1 MSLHKTIYSI
11 IPNPEELLKLDF
23 EDVAAV
29 ILESLNSIE
38 HLQLNRNDFAMQ
50 RTVQEYPPAYY
61 ERLLKAL
68 MTGWGY
74 LEREGL
80 IAEMPTKT
88 GWYFITDK
96 GKTIRSREDLNAYR
110 SSRMLPKYL
119 LHPIIARKVETAF
132 QNAEYDT
139 AVFQA
144 LREVEVAVRNA
155 SGFSPT
161 DISAALMRKAFDPKT
176 GPMRDDTATDME
188 KLAISEMFA
197 GLVGAYK
204 SPRSHRHVV
213 LDAVEA
219 AEIIVFAS
227 HLLKIVDARAA
238 KMDKPSTIKGARA
251 ALPRAAAIQ

>member
-11 IPNPEELLKLDF
+11 ITNPEELLKLDL

-80 IAEMPTKT
+80 IAEMPTKA

-197 GLVGAYK
+197 GLIGAYK

-238 KMDKPSTIKGARA
+238 KMDRPSLIKGTKAT
-251 ALPRAAAIQ
+251 LPRAMTVQ

>member
-1 MSLHKTIYSI
+1 MNGHKTIYSI
-11 IPNPEELLKLDF
+11 IPNPEELLKLDS

-80 IAEMPTKT
+80 IAEMPSKA

-110 SSRMLPKYL
+110 ASRTLPKYL
-119 LHPIIARKVETAF
+119 LHPVIAKKVEVAF

-161 DISAALMRKAFDPKT
+161 DIGAALMRKAFDPKT
-176 GPMRDDTATDME
+176 GPMRDETSIDME

-197 GLVGAYK
+197 GLIGAYK
-204 SPRSHRHVV
+204 TPRSHRHVV
-213 LDAVEA
+213 LDAAEA
-219 AEIIVFAS
+219 AEIIIFAS

-238 KMDKPSTIKGARA
+238 KMGKSSMVKESRV
-251 ALPRAAAIQ
+251 ALPRAVAIQ

>member
-11 IPNPEELLKLDF
+11 MPNPEELLKLDS

-50 RTVQEYPPAYY
+50 RTVQEYPPAYH
-61 ERLLKAL
+61 ERLLKAV

-80 IAEMPTKT
+80 IAEMPTKA

-96 GKTIRSREDLNAYR
+96 GKTIRNREDLNAYR
-110 SSRMLPKYL
+110 ASTMLPKYL
-119 LHPIIARKVETAF
+119 LHPIIANKVEAAF

-155 SGFSPT
+155 SGFLPT
-161 DISAALMRKAFDPKT
+161 DMGPALMRKAFDPKI
-176 GPMRDDTATDME
+176 GPLRDDSTIEME
-188 KLAISEMFA
+188 KIAIAEMFA
-197 GLVGAYK
+197 GLIGAYK
-204 SPRSHRHVV
+204 TPRSHRHVV
-213 LDAVEA
+213 LDAIEA
-219 AEIIVFAS
+219 AEITIFAS
-227 HLLKIVDARAA
+227 HLLKIVEARAA
-238 KMDKPSTIKGARA
+238 KMEKSSIAKGARA
-251 ALPRAAAIQ
+251 VMPRAVTMQ

>member
-1 MSLHKTIYSI
+1 MSVHKTIYSI
-11 IPNPEELLKLDF
+11 IPNPEELLKLDL

-38 HLQLNRNDFAMQ
+38 HLQLNRNDFAMA
-50 RTVQEYPPAYY
+50 RTVQEYPIAYH
-61 ERLLKAL
+61 ERLLKGL

-80 IAEMPTKT
+80 IAEMPTKA

-96 GKTIRSREDLNAYR
+96 GKTVRSREDLNAYR
-110 SSRMLPKYL
+110 ASRMLPKYL
-119 LHPIIARKVETAF
+119 LHPVIAKKVEAAF

-144 LREVEVAVRNA
+144 LREVEVAVRNL

-161 DISAALMRKAFDPKT
+161 DMGAALMRKAFDPKT
-176 GPMRDDTATDME
+176 GPLRDDAAIDME

-197 GLVGAYK
+197 GLIGAYK
-204 SPRSHRHVV
+204 TPRSHRHVV
-213 LDAVEA
+213 LDAAEA
-219 AEIIVFAS
+219 AEIIIFAS
-227 HLLKIVDARAA
+227 HLLKIADARAA
-238 KMDKPSTIKGARA
+238 KTGKSSTVKEARTVM
-251 ALPRAAAIQ
+251 PRAVTMQ

>member
-1 MSLHKTIYSI
+1 MSVHKTIYSI
-11 IPNPEELLKLDF
+11 VPNPEELLKMEL

-29 ILESLNSIE
+29 IMESLNSIE

-50 RTVQEYPPAYY
+50 RTVQEYPLAHH

-80 IAEMPTKT
+80 IAEMPTKA

-96 GKTIRSREDLNAYR
+96 GKTIRSREDLNSYR
-110 SSRMLPKYL
+110 ASRMLPKYL
-119 LHPIIARKVETAF
+119 LHPIIAKKVEPAF

-144 LREVEVAVRNA
+144 LREVEVATRNA

-161 DISAALMRKAFDPKT
+161 DISAGLMRKAFDPKT
-176 GPMRDDTATDME
+176 GPLRDEAAIDLEKTAI
-188 KLAISEMFA
+188 AEMFA
-197 GLVGAYK
+197 GLIGSYK
-204 SPRSHRHVV
+204 TPRSHRHVV
-213 LDAVEA
+213 LDATEA
-219 AEIIVFAS
+219 AEIIIFAS
-227 HLLKIVDARAA
+227 HLLKIVDARAS
-238 KMDKPSTIKGARA
+238 KMEKSTTAKGARA
-251 ALPRAAAIQ
+251 AMPRAVTLQ

>member
-1 MSLHKTIYSI
+1 MSVHKTIYSI
-11 IPNPEELLKLDF
+11 IPNPEELLKLDS

-29 ILESLNSIE
+29 IMESLNSIE

-50 RTVQEYPPAYY
+50 RTVQEYPPAYH

-80 IAEMPTKT
+80 IAEMPTKP

-110 SSRMLPKYL
+110 ASTTLPKYL
-119 LHPIIARKVETAF
+119 LHPVIAKKVDVAF

-144 LREVEVAVRNA
+144 LREVEVAVRNV
-155 SGFSPT
+155 SGFLPT
-161 DISAALMRKAFDPKT
+161 DIGPALMRKAFDPKT
-176 GPMRDDTATDME
+176 GPMRDDSAIDIE
-188 KLAISEMFA
+188 KIAIADMFA
-197 GLVGAYK
+197 GLIGAYK
-204 SPRSHRHVV
+204 TPRSHRHVV
-213 LDAVEA
+213 LDAAEA
-219 AEIIVFAS
+219 AEIIIFAS

-238 KMDKPSTIKGARA
+238 KMDKTSAVKGVRA
-251 ALPRAAAIQ
+251 VMPRAVTMQ

>member
-11 IPNPEELLKLDF
+11 IPNPEELLRLDS

-38 HLQLNRNDFAMQ
+38 HLQLNRSDFAMQ
-50 RTVQEYPPAYY
+50 RTVQEYPPLYH

-80 IAEMPTKT
+80 IAEMPTKA
-88 GWYFITDK
+88 GWFFITDK
-96 GKTIRSREDLNAYR
+96 GKTIRSREDHNAYR
-110 SSRMLPKYL
+110 AATMLPKYL
-119 LHPIIARKVETAF
+119 LHPVIANKVEAAF
-132 QNAEYDT
+132 NNAEYDT

-155 SGFSPT
+155 SGFLPT
-161 DISAALMRKAFDPKT
+161 DMGPALMCKAFDPKI
-176 GPMRDDTATDME
+176 GPLRDDSTIDME
-188 KLAISEMFA
+188 KIAISEMFS
-197 GLVGAYK
+197 GLIGAYK
-204 SPRSHRHVV
+204 TPRSHRHVV
-213 LDAVEA
+213 LDATEA
-219 AEIIVFAS
+219 AEIIIFAS

-238 KMDKPSTIKGARA
+238 KMEKSSIARGARA
-251 ALPRAAAIQ
+251 IMPRAVTMQ

>member
-1 MSLHKTIYSI
+1 MSLYKTIYSI
-11 IPNPEELLKLDF
+11 IPNPEDLLKLDL

-38 HLQLNRNDFAMQ
+38 HLQLNRNDYAMQ
-50 RTVQEYPPAYY
+50 RTVQEYPPVYY
-61 ERLLKAL
+61 ERLLKTL

-80 IAEMPTKT
+80 IAEMPTKA

-110 SSRMLPKYL
+110 ASRVLPKYL
-119 LHPIIARKVETAF
+119 LHPIIARKVEAAF

-144 LREVEVAVRNA
+144 LREVEVAVRNV

-197 GLVGAYK
+197 GLIGAYK
-204 SPRSHRHVV
+204 TPRSHRHVV

-238 KMDKPSTIKGARA
+238 KMDKPSLIKGTKAT
-251 ALPRAAAIQ
+251 LPRAMTVQ

>member
-1 MSLHKTIYSI
+1 
-11 IPNPEELLKLDF
+11 
-23 EDVAAV
+23 
-29 ILESLNSIE
+29 
-38 HLQLNRNDFAMQ
+38 
-50 RTVQEYPPAYY
+50 
-61 ERLLKAL
+61 
-68 MTGWGY
+68 
-74 LEREGL
+74 
-80 IAEMPTKT
+80 
-88 GWYFITDK
+88 
-96 GKTIRSREDLNAYR
+96 
-110 SSRMLPKYL
+110 MLPKYL

-144 LREVEVAVRNA
+144 LREVEVAVRNV

-197 GLVGAYK
+197 GLIGAYK

-238 KMDKPSTIKGARA
+238 KMDKPSLIKGTKAT
-251 ALPRAAAIQ
+251 LPRAMTVQ

>member
-1 MSLHKTIYSI
+1 MSAHKTIYSI
-11 IPNPEELLKLDF
+11 IPIPEEFLKLDL

-50 RTVQEYPPAYY
+50 RTVQEYPPVYH

-80 IAEMPTKT
+80 IAEMPTKA
-88 GWYFITDK
+88 GWYFITNK
-96 GKTIRSREDLNAYR
+96 GKSIRSREDLNAYR
-110 SSRMLPKYL
+110 ASTMLPKYL
-119 LHPIIARKVETAF
+119 LHPVIANKVEAAF

-144 LREVEVAVRNA
+144 LREVEVAARNA
-155 SGFSPT
+155 SGFLPT
-161 DISAALMRKAFDPKT
+161 DIGPALMRKAFDPKT
-176 GPMRDDTATDME
+176 GPLHDDSAIEME
-188 KLAISEMFA
+188 KMAISDMFA
-197 GLVGAYK
+197 GLIGSYK
-204 SPRSHRHVV
+204 TPRSHRHVV
-213 LDAVEA
+213 LDAAEA
-219 AEIIVFAS
+219 AEIIIFAS

-238 KMDKPSTIKGARA
+238 KLEKSSAVKNARA
-251 ALPRAAAIQ
+251 VMPRAVTMQ